1 MAEHDGRIPPM
12 KSNRS
17 RLVFV
22 MASLAGLLLLTALKG
37 GVLAPPGRDPVL
49 KPLAIFTE
57 VLNLTRS
64 NYVEQVDT
72 SVLLAGAYDGVTDAI
87 DPYSYYVPG
96 DRMARYRAFEASKP
110 LDSGLVLG
118 RRGGFAY
125 VVAPVPGSP
134 AESAG
139 IKPGDVILAIEGV
152 PTRNQSLWEIEASI
166 AGPEKSSVAL
176 KVLRGGDER
185 EVTVHLTRG
194 RYEAAA
200 VSQKME
206 DRVPVVRIPYFAP
219 GAAAAVQK
227 LLRALPSGSPAVIV
241 DVRDSAGGDVDEAVR
256 AASLFIPAG
265 TVTKV
270 SGKKIPEKTY
280 ATTGE
285 RVWPGKA
292 IVLVNGGTGGAPEI
306 FAGALHDR
314 AGADLVGEPTAGMAI
329 VQRLLPM
336 SSGGALYLTVGE
348 FVSPDGTE
356 LTGKGLKPTARVD
369 LFPGDSGPS
378 SDLILKKAVEIA
390 HGAPAK
396 AAA

>member
-1 MAEHDGRIPPM
+1 MAEPDGRIPPM

-17 RLVFV
+17 RLAFV
-22 MASLAGLLLLTALKG
+22 LASVAGILLLTALKG

-87 DPYSYYVPG
+87 DPFSYYVPG

-118 RRGGFAY
+118 RRSGYAY

-134 AESAG
+134 AEAGG
-139 IKPGDVILAIEGV
+139 IKPGDVILAIDGV
-152 PTRNQSLWEIEASI
+152 STRNQSLWEIESSV
-166 AGPEKSSVAL
+166 AGPENSSVAL

-185 EVTVHLTRG
+185 EVTVRMTRR
-194 RYEAAA
+194 RYEATA
-200 VSQKME
+200 VSQKIE
-206 DRVPVVRIPYFAP
+206 DRVPVIRIPYFVP

-227 LLRALPSGSPAVIV
+227 LLRAIPSGTPAVIV
-241 DVRDSAGGDVDEAVR
+241 DVRDSAGGDIDEAVR
-256 AASLFIPAG
+256 TASLFIPAG
-265 TVTKV
+265 PVAKV
-270 SGKKIPEKTY
+270 AGKKIPEKSY
-280 ATTGE
+280 ATSGD
-285 RVWPGKA
+285 RVWAGKTL
-292 IVLVNGGTGGAPEI
+292 VLVDGGTGGAPEI

-314 AGADLVGEPTAGMAI
+314 GGADLVGEPTAGMGI

-348 FVSPDGTE
+348 FVSPAGTE

-378 SDLILKKAVEIA
+378 NDLILKKAVEIA
-390 HGAPAK
+390 HGASAK

>member
-1 MAEHDGRIPPM
+1 MTERDGRIPPM

-17 RLVFV
+17 RLAFV
-22 MASLAGLLLLTALKG
+22 LASVAGILLLTALKG

-87 DPYSYYVPG
+87 DPFSYYVPG

-118 RRGGFAY
+118 RRSGYAY

-134 AESAG
+134 AEAAG
-139 IKPGDVILAIEGV
+139 IKPGDVILAIDGV
-152 PTRNQSLWEIEASI
+152 STRNQSLWEIESSV
-166 AGPEKSSVAL
+166 AGPENSLVAL

-185 EVTVHLTRG
+185 EVTVRLTRR
-194 RYEAAA
+194 RYEATA
-200 VSQKME
+200 VSQKIE
-206 DRVPVVRIPYFAP
+206 DRIPVIHIPYFAP

-227 LLRALPSGSPAVIV
+227 LLRAIPAGTPAVIV
-241 DVRDSAGGDVDEAVR
+241 DVRDSAGGDIDEAVR
-256 AASLFIPAG
+256 TASLFIPAG
-265 TVTKV
+265 AVAKV
-270 SGKKIPEKTY
+270 SGKKIPEKSY
-280 ATTGE
+280 ATSGD
-285 RVWPGKA
+285 RVWSGKA
-292 IVLVNGGTGGAPEI
+292 LVLVDGGTGGAPEI

-314 AGADLVGEPTAGMAI
+314 GGADLVGEPTAGMAI

-348 FVSPDGTE
+348 FVSPAGTE

-378 SDLILKKAVEIA
+378 TDLILKKAVEIA
-390 HGAPAK
+390 HGASAK

>member
-1 MAEHDGRIPPM
+1 
-12 KSNRS
+12 
-17 RLVFV
+17 
-22 MASLAGLLLLTALKG
+22 
-37 GVLAPPGRDPVL
+37 
-49 KPLAIFTE
+49 
-57 VLNLTRS
+57 
-64 NYVEQVDT
+64 
-72 SVLLAGAYDGVTDAI
+72 
-87 DPYSYYVPG
+87 
-96 DRMARYRAFEASKP
+96 MARYRAFEASKP

-185 EVTVHLTRG
+185 EVTVHMTRG

-200 VSQKME
+200 VSQKTE
-206 DRVPVVRIPYFAP
+206 DRVPVIRIPYFAP
-219 GAAAAVQK
+219 GTAAAVQK
-227 LLRALPSGSPAVIV
+227 LLRSIPSGSAVIV
-241 DVRDSAGGDVDEAVR
+241 DVRDSAGGDIDEAVR

-280 ATTGE
+280 VTTGE

-292 IVLVNGGTGGAPEI
+292 LVLVNGGTGGAPEI

-314 AGADLVGEPTAGMAI
+314 AGAELVGEPTAGMAI

>member
-1 MAEHDGRIPPM
+1 M

-17 RLVFV
+17 RLAFV
-22 MASLAGLLLLTALKG
+22 LASVAGILLLTALKG

-87 DPYSYYVPG
+87 DPFSYYVPG

-118 RRGGFAY
+118 RRSGYAY

-134 AESAG
+134 AEAGG
-139 IKPGDVILAIEGV
+139 IKPGDVILAIDGV
-152 PTRNQSLWEIEASI
+152 STRNQSLWEIESSV
-166 AGPEKSSVAL
+166 AGPENSSVAL

-185 EVTVHLTRG
+185 EVTVRLTRR
-194 RYEAAA
+194 RYEATA
-200 VSQKME
+200 VSQKIE
-206 DRVPVVRIPYFAP
+206 DRIPVIRIPYFAP

-227 LLRALPSGSPAVIV
+227 LLRAIPAGTPAVIV
-241 DVRDSAGGDVDEAVR
+241 DVRDSAGGDIDEAVR
-256 AASLFIPAG
+256 TASLFIPSGA
-265 TVTKV
+265 VAKV
-270 SGKKIPEKTY
+270 SGKKIPEKSY
-280 ATTGE
+280 ATSGD
-285 RVWPGKA
+285 RVWSRKA
-292 IVLVNGGTGGAPEI
+292 LVLVDGGTGGAPEI

-314 AGADLVGEPTAGMAI
+314 GGADLVGEPTAGMGI

-348 FVSPDGTE
+348 FVSPAGTE

-378 SDLILKKAVEIA
+378 TDLILKKAVEIA
-390 HGAPAK
+390 HGASAK

>member
-1 MAEHDGRIPPM
+1 MVERGGRDRIASM

-17 RLVFV
+17 RLAFV
-22 MASLAGLLLLTALKG
+22 LVSLAALVLLTALKG
-37 GVLAPPGRDPVL
+37 PVLSPGRDPVL

-64 NYVEQVDT
+64 NYVEPVDVST
-72 SVLLAGAYDGVTDAI
+72 LLAGAYDGVTDAI
-87 DPYSYYVPG
+87 DPFSYYVSG
-96 DRMARYRAFEASKP
+96 DRMSRYRAFESSKP

-134 AESAG
+134 ADAAG
-139 IKPGDVILAIEGV
+139 IKSGDVILSIDGT
-152 PTRNQSLWEIEASI
+152 PTRNQALWEIESGVS
-166 AGPEKSSVAL
+166 GPEGSAASL

-185 EVTVHLTRG
+185 EVTVRLARR
-194 RYEAAA
+194 RYTPTA
-200 VSQKME
+200 VSERTEEK
-206 DRVPVVRIPYFAP
+206 VPVIRIPYFAP
-219 GAAAAVQK
+219 GTAAAVEK
-227 LLRALPSGSPAVIV
+227 ALKSNPSSGTVIV

-256 AASLFIPAG
+256 TASLFIPAG
-265 TVTKV
+265 TVAKL
-270 SGKKIPEKTY
+270 SGKKIPPRDYDTVG
-280 ATTGE
+280 T
-285 RVWPGKA
+285 RVWSGKA
-292 IVLVNGGTGGAPEI
+292 IVLIDGGTGGAPEI

-314 AGADLVGEPTAGMAI
+314 ADAALVGEPTAGMGI

-348 FVSPDGTE
+348 YVSPSGTE
-356 LTGKGLKPTARVD
+356 LTGKGLRPTARVD
-369 LFPGDSGPS
+369 LFPDDTGGDE
-378 SDLILKKAVEIA
+378 ILKKAVEIA

>member
-1 MAEHDGRIPPM
+1 M

-22 MASLAGLLLLTALKG
+22 LASVLGLLLLTALKG
-37 GVLAPPGRDPVL
+37 PVLPPGRDPVL

-64 NYVEQVDT
+64 NYVDAVDVST
-72 SVLLAGAYDGVTDAI
+72 LLAGAYDGVTDAI
-87 DPYSYYVPG
+87 DPYSYYIPG
-96 DRMARYRAFEASKP
+96 AQMARYRAFEASKP

-134 AESAG
+134 AASSG
-139 IKPGDVILAIEGV
+139 VKPGDVILAIDGK
-152 PTRNQSLWEIEASI
+152 PTRNQSLWEMESSV
-166 AGPEKSSVAL
+166 AGPEGSSVAL

-185 EVTVHLTRG
+185 EVTIHLTRH
-194 RYEAAA
+194 RYEPSPVTEKIAG
-200 VSQKME
+200 E
-206 DRVPVVRIPYFAP
+206 VPVVRIPYFAR
-219 GAAAAVQK
+219 GTAAAVQK
-227 LLRALPSGSPAVIV
+227 LLREIPAGAATVIV

-256 AASLFIPAG
+256 AASLFIPSGA
-265 TVTKV
+265 VARL
-270 SGKKIPEKTY
+270 SGKKIPSREY
-280 ATTGE
+280 ATTGD
-285 RVWPGKA
+285 RVWKGKA
-292 IVLVNGGTGGAPEI
+292 IVLIDSGTGGAPEI

-314 AGADLVGEPTAGMAI
+314 ASAELVGEPSAGMAI

-336 SSGGALYLTVGE
+336 ASGGALHLTVGE
-348 FVSPDGTE
+348 FVSPSGSE

-369 LFPGDSGPS
+369 LFPGEGDPAGDP
-378 SDLILKKAVEIA
+378 ILQKAIEVA

>member
-1 MAEHDGRIPPM
+1 M

-17 RLVFV
+17 RLAFV
-22 MASLAGLLLLTALKG
+22 LASVAALVLLTALKG
-37 GVLAPPGRDPVL
+37 PVLAPPGRDPVL

-64 NYVEQVDT
+64 NYVEAVDT
-72 SVLLAGAYDGVTDAI
+72 GALLAGAYDGVTDAI
-87 DPYSYYVPG
+87 DPFSYYVPG
-96 DRMARYRAFEASKP
+96 DRMAKYRAFEASKP

-134 AESAG
+134 AEAAG
-139 IKPGDVILAIEGV
+139 VKPGDVVLAIEGV
-152 PTRNQSLWEIEASI
+152 PTRNQALWEIESGI
-166 AGPEKSSVAL
+166 AGPENSSVAL

-185 EVTVHLTRG
+185 EVTVRLTRR
-194 RYEAAA
+194 RYEPAA
-200 VSQKME
+200 VSEKTE
-206 DRVPVVRIPYFAP
+206 EKVPVIRIPYFAP
-219 GAAAAVQK
+219 GVSAAVQK
-227 LLRALPSGSPAVIV
+227 ILRSIPAGSPSVII

-256 AASLFIPAG
+256 TASLFIPAG
-265 TVTKV
+265 EVAKL
-270 SGKKIPEKTY
+270 SGKKIPEKSY
-280 ATTGE
+280 ATTAD
-285 RVWPGKA
+285 RAWSGKA
-292 IVLVNGGTGGAPEI
+292 LVLVDGGTGGAPEI

-314 AGADLVGEPTAGMAI
+314 AGAELVGEPTAGMAI

-348 FVSPDGTE
+348 FVSPGGTE

-369 LFPGDSGPS
+369 LFPGDNGPS
-378 SDLILKKAVEIA
+378 TDLILRKAIDLA

>member
-1 MAEHDGRIPPM
+1 M

-17 RLVFV
+17 RLAFV
-22 MASLAGLLLLTALKG
+22 LASAAGILLLTALKG

-87 DPYSYYVPG
+87 DPFSYYVPG

-118 RRGGFAY
+118 RRSGYAY

-134 AESAG
+134 AEAAG
-139 IKPGDVILAIEGV
+139 VKPGDVILAVDGV
-152 PTRNQSLWEIEASI
+152 STRNQSLWEIEASI
-166 AGPEKSSVAL
+166 AGPENSSVSV

-185 EVTVHLTRG
+185 EVTLPITRR
-194 RYEAAA
+194 RYEATA

-206 DRVPVVRIPYFAP
+206 DRIPVIRIPYFAP

-227 LLRALPSGSPAVIV
+227 LLRAIPAGSPAVIV

-256 AASLFIPAG
+256 TASLFIPAG
-265 TVTKV
+265 AVAKV
-270 SGKKIPEKTY
+270 SGKKIPEKSYSTS
-280 ATTGE
+280 GE
-285 RVWPGKA
+285 RVWSGKA
-292 IVLVNGGTGGAPEI
+292 LVLVDAGTGGAPEI

-314 AGADLVGEPTAGMAI
+314 GGAELVGEPTAGMGI

-348 FVSPDGTE
+348 FVSPAGTE

-378 SDLILKKAVEIA
+378 TDLILKKAVEIA
-390 HGAPAK
+390 HGASAK

>member
-1 MAEHDGRIPPM
+1 MADRDRIPPV

-17 RLVFV
+17 RLAFV
-22 MASLAGLLLLTALKG
+22 LASLAALVLLTALKG
-37 GVLAPPGRDPVL
+37 PVLAPPGRDPVL

-64 NYVEQVDT
+64 NYVEPVDVST
-72 SVLLAGAYDGVTDAI
+72 LLAGAYDGVTDAI

-96 DRMARYRAFEASKP
+96 DRMARYRAFEASRP

-134 AESAG
+134 ADAAG
-139 IKPGDVILAIEGV
+139 IKSGDVILAIEGAT
-152 PTRNQSLWEIEASI
+152 TRNQALWEIESSI
-166 AGPEKSSVAL
+166 SGPEGSSVAL

-185 EVTVHLTRG
+185 EVTVRLTRK
-194 RYEAAA
+194 RYSPAA
-200 VSQKME
+200 VSEKTE
-206 DRVPVVRIPYFAP
+206 DHVPVIRIPYFAP
-219 GAAAAVQK
+219 GTAASVEKA
-227 LLRALPSGSPAVIV
+227 LRAKTGGDAVIV
-241 DVRDSAGGDVDEAVR
+241 DVRDSAGGDIDEAVR
-256 AASLFIPAG
+256 TASLFIPAG
-265 TVTKV
+265 AVAKL
-270 SGKKIPEKTY
+270 SGKKIPGRDF
-280 ATTGE
+280 ATVGS
-285 RVWPGKA
+285 RVWSGKT
-292 IVLVNGGTGGAPEI
+292 IVLIDGGTGGAPEV

-314 AGADLVGEPTAGMAI
+314 AQAELVGEPTAGMGI

-348 FVSPDGTE
+348 YVSPSGTE
-356 LTGKGLKPTARVD
+356 LTGKGLRPTARVD
-369 LFPGDSGPS
+369 LFPDDSGPET
-378 SDLILKKAVEIA
+378 DPILKKAVEIA